1 MQISTVSA
9 SATVTSSNRTLSSAS
24 ATTIPP
30 ASSDA
35 TSQTLTSYLP
45 ASPREDLTYGVP
57 SSIYTWAGDATDA
70 ISRTM
75 LTDINASSWYSL
87 KPSFKGL
94 GAALLGR
101 FTSTQADYSQ
111 HVTKAFH
118 TIEAQTSPIGDS
130 QIQLKITTASGKTD
144 NVTVTFAGY
153 SSSTD
158 GGLGVQVSTE
168 GTLTQNESKAI
179 ANLADAFETAL
190 QGISDA
196 TKSVWGQDSSAID
209 LSGLMQYDSSA
220 IGAIDLNVRETAQFD
235 MPALAFHADSKQR
248 SISMQ
253 TVYGTTDFRVDLSKT
268 GIIGTQAQQQTA
280 ISRYLAQFDAANARA
295 RGEAQLLE
303 QFKGLFTQL
312 ESNLPGTPGETGGDA
327 QGPLNAA
334 SRQYL
339 SGLADFQAGMRGK
352 FANGIS
358 SGSHTTRA
366 GSLDYRISQ
375 RTDISSRKDESR
387 ATQTVT
393 AKLQAK
399 LAQSRYGAILDVK
412 DGYYDIYI
420 IRDTNTT
427 VTTLAQQDEA
437 VQAATTTQI
446 IDELEQYKKL
456 VNHRV
461 TDSRDTPRHTVS
473 SRNLLDAG

>member
-1 MQISTVSA
+1 MQISTVST
-9 SATVTSSNRTLSSAS
+9 SATVTSTSSNRTHSSAS
-24 ATTIPP
+24 ATP

-45 ASPREDLTYGVP
+45 ASPQEDLTYGFP
-57 SSIYTWAGDATDA
+57 SSTYTWAGDATDS

-75 LTDINASSWYSL
+75 LADINASSWYGL

-111 HVTKAFH
+111 HVTKGYSTIGAQAPAF
-118 TIEAQTSPIGDS
+118 GDS
-130 QIQLKITTASGKTD
+130 QIQLRITTASGKTI
-144 NVTVTFAGY
+144 NVTITFAGY
-153 SSSTD
+153 SQGTD
-158 GGLGVQVSTE
+158 GSLGVQVSTE
-168 GTLTQNESKAI
+168 GTLTQNESKAV
-179 ANLADAFETAL
+179 ASLAEAFETAL

-196 TKSVWGQDSSAID
+196 TKNLWGQDSSAID

-235 MPALAFHADSKQR
+235 MPALTFHADSKQR
-248 SISMQ
+248 SVSMQ
-253 TVYGTTDFRVDLSKT
+253 TDYGTTNFKVDLSNT
-268 GIIGTQAQQQTA
+268 DIIGTQAQQQTA

-312 ESNLPGTPGETGGDA
+312 ESNLPGTPGGTGGDA
-327 QGPLNAA
+327 QGPLNAS

-339 SGLADFQAGMRGK
+339 SGLADFQAGMQGK

-358 SGSHTTRA
+358 SGGHTTRA
-366 GSLDYRISQ
+366 GSLDYQISQ
-375 RTDISSRKDESR
+375 RTDISSRGDESR

-393 AKLQAK
+393 ARLEAK
-399 LAQSRYGAILDVK
+399 LAQSRYGAILDVE
-412 DGYYDIYI
+412 DGNYDVYTFH
-420 IRDTNTT
+420 DTNTA
-427 VTTLAQQDEA
+427 VTTLAQQDGA
-437 VQAATTTQI
+437 VKVAATTQI
-446 IDELEQYKKL
+446 VDELEQYRKL